1 MLKQKQNKMSKSTI
15 SEQLTTRE
23 LAIANELYNQY
34 KENKREFVKKY
45 GADASKVMKGR
56 SIKLAKSM
64 ADTENKQKIKE
75 MIKAALTKG
84 PVEEIDSAS
93 FVQSQKPTAP
103 VSIPDKKE
111 KNPID
116 VIMVDVPLMIRL
128 LEYARE
134 DAKEDVDLHDITEKA
149 ITLGKER
156 GILQMDDYNE
166 IVGAAEDIKETET
179 PIGMLN
185 RLNPNKSL
193 KVGDIT
199 TFSSGKYKGKK
210 VKIVKDLG
218 DGRFELEIVGAAEDT
233 PIQEMI
239 KSVLN
244 GKGIK
249 QKK

>member
-1 MLKQKQNKMSKSTI
+1 LLKQKQNKMSKSTI

-84 PVEEIDSAS
+84 PVEEINSAS

-103 VSIPDKKE
+103 VSISDKKE
-111 KNPID
+111 KNPMD

-134 DAKEDVDLHDITEKA
+134 DAKEDVDLHNVAENLIELSKM
-149 ITLGKER
+149 GKV
-156 GILQMDDYNE
+156 LNMDDYSS
-166 IVGAAEDIKETET
+166 IVSPD
-179 PIGMLN
+179 
-185 RLNPNKSL
+185 
-193 KVGDIT
+193 
-199 TFSSGKYKGKK
+199 
-210 VKIVKDLG
+210 
-218 DGRFELEIVGAAEDT
+218 
-233 PIQEMI
+233 EMAG
-239 KSVLN
+239 N
-244 GKGIK
+244 D
-249 QKK
+249 